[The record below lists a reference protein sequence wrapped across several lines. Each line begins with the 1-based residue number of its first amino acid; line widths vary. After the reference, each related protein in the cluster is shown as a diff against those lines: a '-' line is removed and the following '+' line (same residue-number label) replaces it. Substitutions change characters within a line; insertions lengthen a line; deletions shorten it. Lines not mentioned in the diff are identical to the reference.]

1 MKVDNDFVEVLN
13 NELAEFYVK
22 NEPPINKI
30 NWIKEN
36 VKRAEIAATFDTK
49 Q

>member
-1 MKVDNDFVEVLN
+1 
-13 NELAEFYVK
+13 VK
-22 NEPPINKI
+22 NEPPTNKI

-49 Q
+49 QQVFAI